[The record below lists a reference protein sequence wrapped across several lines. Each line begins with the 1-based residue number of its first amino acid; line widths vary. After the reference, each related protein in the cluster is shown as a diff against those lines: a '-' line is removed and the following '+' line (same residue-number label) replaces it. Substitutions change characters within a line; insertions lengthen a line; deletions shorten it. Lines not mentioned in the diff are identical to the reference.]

1 MAKGT
6 AGADIGVYGLGTMGS
21 ALALNFADKGFDVAV
36 TNREPNWID
45 GFIKEAGD
53 LGPKLTGHAGLADFV
68 QAIKAPR
75 TILFMIPSGKP
86 MDMMIEVIKPL
97 LSKGDTIIDGGNA
110 DFNETRRRSAALDG
124 TGLHFVGMGVSGG
137 EDGARYGPSMMV
149 GGTVHSWTQLK
160 PMAEAIAA
168 KFEGDPCV
176 DHLGPDGAGHFVK
189 TVHNG
194 IEYADMQMISEIY
207 GLLRDQGGQ
216 APDQIGQMF
225 ERWTKGP
232 LSSYLIEITGAALQ
246 STDSKTGKPMVDVIL
261 DKAGQKGTGRWTLV
275 EALKL
280 GVSANTIEAAV
291 GARGWSSEKDM
302 RMAAEPL
309 LDKGALASD
318 LPSEDDL
325 ENAMLAGRILGHAQ
339 GFRILSSASEEF
351 EWSLDMARIAEIWR
365 AGCIIRSALLD
376 EFAAAFRAE
385 LPFDHLILAPAMRK
399 RLAGSISGLRRVV
412 SASVL
417 TGQPV
422 PALSAA
428 LAWHD
433 SMALG
438 RGTANMIQ
446 SQRDFF
452 GAHGFER
459 VDEDGK
465 HHGDWNEV

>member
-1 MAKGT
+1 
-6 AGADIGVYGLGTMGS
+6 
-21 ALALNFADKGFDVAV
+21 
-36 TNREPNWID
+36 
-45 GFIKEAGD
+45 
-53 LGPKLTGHAGLADFV
+53 
-68 QAIKAPR
+68 
-75 TILFMIPSGKP
+75 
-86 MDMMIEVIKPL
+86 
-97 LSKGDTIIDGGNA
+97 
-110 DFNETRRRSAALDG
+110 
-124 TGLHFVGMGVSGG
+124 
-137 EDGARYGPSMMV
+137 
-149 GGTVHSWTQLK
+149 
-160 PMAEAIAA
+160 MAEAIAA
-168 KFEGDPCV
+168 KFEGEPCV

-207 GLLRDQGGQ
+207 GLLRDQAGQ
-216 APDQIGQMF
+216 APAQIGQMF
-225 ERWTKGP
+225 DRWSKGP

-246 STDSKTGKPMVDVIL
+246 SIDSKTGKPMVDVIL
-261 DKAGQKGTGRWTLV
+261 DKAGQKGTGRWTLI

-280 GVSANTIEAAV
+280 GQSANTIEAAV

-302 RMAAEPL
+302 RLAAEPML
-309 LDKGALASD
+309 EKGALAADVPSD
-318 LPSEDDL
+318 DDL
-325 ENAMLAGRILGHAQ
+325 ENAMMAARILGHAQ

-376 EFAAAFRAE
+376 EIAAAFRAE
-385 LPFDHLILAPAMRK
+385 LPFDHLILAPAIVE

-412 SASVL
+412 SAAAL
-417 TGQPV
+417 LGQPV

-428 LAWHD
+428 LAWYD

-459 VDEDGK
+459 LDDDGK
-465 HHGDWNEV
+465 HHGDWNDV